1 MVTPKNPV
9 KLFLVTRTVVAG
21 PPGCPATDKAYESEE
36 SMKRLE
42 HKPRTTR

>member
-1 MVTPKNPV
+1 MTKETA

-21 PPGCPATDKAYESEE
+21 PPGCPETDSTWESEE

-42 HKPRTTR
+42 RILAPRKA